1 MPWHQTYASFFILS
15 QFWSCLRKYIVV
27 SVRMN
32 SQLSSEELGIDLANN
47 FHTTENVTLSNDS
60 MSKWS
65 PSIPFNVFS
74 AIMFIIFETIGN
86 FLLFCMIIYEKY
98 GMDSQKRTITNMLL
112 SSICY
117 ILIVHNLISISIF
130 TIDQLSG
137 FQLGKSIEHNSHQI
151 CD

>member
-1 MPWHQTYASFFILS
+1 MLVFSSYHSFGLACVRSSF
-15 QFWSCLRKYIVV
+15 C
-27 SVRMN
+27 RMN
-32 SQLSSEELGIDLANN
+32 SQLSSKELGIDLANN

-65 PSIPFNVFS
+65 PSIPFKVFS

-117 ILIVHNLISISIF
+117 ILIVHNLISISIV

>member
-1 MPWHQTYASFFILS
+1 M
-15 QFWSCLRKYIVV
+15 VV

-65 PSIPFNVFS
+65 PSIPFKVFS
-74 AIMFIIFETIGN
+74 VIMFIIFETIGN

>member
-1 MPWHQTYASFFILS
+1 M
-15 QFWSCLRKYIVV
+15 VV

-65 PSIPFNVFS
+65 LSMPFQVFS
-74 AIMFIIFETIGN
+74 VIMFIIFETIGN

>member
-1 MPWHQTYASFFILS
+1 M
-15 QFWSCLRKYIVV
+15 VV

>member
-1 MPWHQTYASFFILS
+1 
-15 QFWSCLRKYIVV
+15 
-27 SVRMN
+27 MN

-65 PSIPFNVFS
+65 PSIPFKVFS
-74 AIMFIIFETIGN
+74 VIMFIIFETIGN

-112 SSICY
+112 SSVCY
-117 ILIVHNLISISIF
+117 FLILHNLIAISIS

-137 FQLGKSIEHNSHQI
+137 FQLGKNIDLNSHQMR
-151 CD
+151 D

>member
-1 MPWHQTYASFFILS
+1 M
-15 QFWSCLRKYIVV
+15 VV

-86 FLLFCMIIYEKY
+86 FLLLCMIIYEKY

-112 SSICY
+112 NSICY

>member
-1 MPWHQTYASFFILS
+1 
-15 QFWSCLRKYIVV
+15 
-27 SVRMN
+27 MN

>member
-1 MPWHQTYASFFILS
+1 
-15 QFWSCLRKYIVV
+15 
-27 SVRMN
+27 MN

-137 FQLGKSIEHNSHQI
+137 FQLGKSIEHNSY
-151 CD
+151 

>member
-1 MPWHQTYASFFILS
+1 M
-15 QFWSCLRKYIVV
+15 VV

-65 PSIPFNVFS
+65 PSIPFKVFS
-74 AIMFIIFETIGN
+74 VIMFIIFETIGN

-112 SSICY
+112 NSICY